1 MSLNFGEIVEP
12 STRAFWD
19 DYDEGDEDLAPLQP
33 LEWEWLNEDN
43 VEQKLDNIKRL
54 LILEGPGISGFAGT
68 AVLKGRSPICQLNSG
83 TVSIYYDAEKGS
95 LVCVSEEKDLN
106 AFGRITE
113 KLAKWLEVADEV
125 VAVSFQ
131 PSVMHKGTSG
141 SDAEEVCFIRSI
153 NGQLSQIPKLDAPN
167 VVTGLAGG
175 ALSYRK
181 FKDQTASVY
190 VCYLDSC
197 VLDSIS
203 AKPILRLLK
212 ALSVECDDSYQ
223 LKFKTS
229 SNLYL

>member
-1 MSLNFGEIVEP
+1 M
-12 STRAFWD
+12 
-19 DYDEGDEDLAPLQP
+19 
-33 LEWEWLNEDN
+33 
-43 VEQKLDNIKRL
+43 
-54 LILEGPGISGFAGT
+54 
-68 AVLKGRSPICQLNSG
+68 LKGRSPICQLNSG